1 MCSEGLVAHE
11 STVLVAVRSARV
23 REALVAVIGAM
34 EGFRVVG
41 EATTAEQALQ
51 LARAERP
58 MLALVDDDL
67 ADCSGTWTMQELSGE
82 VVVVAV
88 GWRANAAS
96 QCRAA
101 GARLYIEM
109 GGSPEDVLSAL
120 LDLCPGRG
128 PTGRAGTG
136 HGARGHIHTD
146 SKRALHASPGPRDP
160 SPVPPHEAS

>member
-11 STVLVAVRSARV
+11 TTVLVAVSSPRV
-23 REALVAVIGAM
+23 REALVAVISAM

-41 EATTAEQALQ
+41 EATTAEQAVQ

-82 VVVVAV
+82 VVVVAI
-88 GWRANAAS
+88 GWRANAAL
-96 QCRAA
+96 QARAA
-101 GARLYIEM
+101 GARMYIEM

-120 LDLCPGRG
+120 LDVCP
-128 PTGRAGTG
+128 
-136 HGARGHIHTD
+136 
-146 SKRALHASPGPRDP
+146 KRAASLPR
-160 SPVPPHEAS
+160 H